1 MRAPSACS
9 AGLYSNSGCISLMI
23 QQGIQTSSPLP
34 IICAFFLAC
43 HDIFTFSSFRLY
55 DQRRH
60 KRERAEREKLTRRKA
75 EAVGSGGC
83 RLGESSFYSEWGC
96 VELRQQNCSP
106 WGEGTRRDPI
116 ASPGCR
122 GCFPLPRSLHGMV
135 LAQPQRRWD
144 CPCGV
149 MVLPLSPIPMGYAPR
164 NAPMG
169 LSCWE
174 VALKLGQLSCC
185 STPQLLPWEARSSA
199 LGNSGCLKS
208 PSCQKRFGDGPSS
221 GCDGQG
227 CA

>member
-1 MRAPSACS
+1 
-9 AGLYSNSGCISLMI
+9 MI

-34 IICAFFLAC
+34 IICAFFLPAM
-43 HDIFTFSSFRLY
+43 IFLPSVRSDCMIKGGTKGREQRGKSLQEERQRLWALGAAGWGGSSF
-55 DQRRH
+55 
-60 KRERAEREKLTRRKA
+60 
-75 EAVGSGGC
+75 C
-83 RLGESSFYSEWGC
+83 SEWGC

-106 WGEGTRRDPI
+106 WGEGTRRDRI

-122 GCFPLPRSLHGMV
+122 GCFPLPCSLHRMV
-135 LAQPQRRWD
+135 LAKPQRRWD
-144 CPCGV
+144 SPCGV
-149 MVLPLSPIPMGYAPR
+149 MVLPLPPSRWDALTG
-164 NAPMG
+164 MG

-185 STPQLLPWEARSSA
+185 STPQLLPWEAQSSA

-221 GCDGQG
+221 GSDGQG